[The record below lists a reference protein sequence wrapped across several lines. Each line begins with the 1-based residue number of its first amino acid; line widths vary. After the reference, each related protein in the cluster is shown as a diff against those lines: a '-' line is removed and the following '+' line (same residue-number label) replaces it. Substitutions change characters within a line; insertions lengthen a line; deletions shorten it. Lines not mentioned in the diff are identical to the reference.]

1 MENMDLLFER
11 KYPVKIMMGKGILN
25 KVKTHLIPFLSE
37 PRLVIITN
45 PLLKKLYANNLTVE
59 LTKYNIEVH
68 TILVADGEKTKS
80 LNTTKKIFDSLT
92 EWKVNRSTTLITLG
106 GGVIGDLGGFIAAT
120 FMRGLPLI
128 HIPTTLLAQIDSS
141 IGGKVA
147 LNHANAKNIIGSFY
161 HPRIILTDSQVLQSL
176 PIRQLKNGLVEAIKI
191 AIVSSS
197 YFFGWLENNIELIL
211 KKDEEGLDFLI
222 KKAVQ
227 LKIDLILNDP
237 WENNTNNQRKYLNL
251 GHTIGHAWE
260 VIGGYNRISHGEAI
274 ALGILMETKIAYD
287 LGICS
292 EEFQQR
298 VKKIFSLLFNS
309 LPSQS
314 FFSFLFQ
321 SIREGKRIENRKINF
336 DTFWDILTLD
346 KKNSEGKVTF
356 ILPEKLGR
364 VCLIDYL
371 SREEIKKF
379 LKDFILP

>member
-314 FFSFLFQ
+314 FFSLLFQ